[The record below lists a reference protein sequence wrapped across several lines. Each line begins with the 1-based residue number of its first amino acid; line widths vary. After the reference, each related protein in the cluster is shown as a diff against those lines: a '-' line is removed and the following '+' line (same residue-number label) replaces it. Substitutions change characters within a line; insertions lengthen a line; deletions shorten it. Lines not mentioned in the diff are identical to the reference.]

1 MLILN
6 VIKIWSILKL
16 FLQAQSPFFE
26 FSGESPRWI
35 CVWLWDSPL
44 LNWML
49 RSTASPVPETR
60 LRRKYP

>member
-35 CVWLWDSPL
+35 CVWMWDSPL
-44 LNWML
+44 LN
-49 RSTASPVPETR
+49 
-60 LRRKYP
+60 